1 MAMLAPP
8 TERRVHRRVPLDNDV
23 RVTSAGETCVTRT
36 NNVSVG
42 GLSLSEL
49 EGVHEGSE
57 VQIELSLGL
66 GRTFVTRAEV
76 MWLRGKAA
84 GVRFLQLDQR
94 ALVALIG
101 YVGRAS

>member
-8 TERRVHRRVPLDNDV
+8 SERRAHRRVPLESDV
-23 RVTSAGETCVTRT
+23 RVTRAGETCVTRA

-42 GLSLSEL
+42 GLNLSGL
-49 EGVHEGSE
+49 AGVDAGAEIE
-57 VQIELSLGL
+57 CELSLGL

-76 MWLRGKAA
+76 MWINGQNA